1 MDAVPGSDRDGAVAG
16 IGGDEAV
23 RRRRPGRRI
32 GALPTLTVSWRTP
45 TGPCRT
51 VGARSGIG
59 VEDTV
64 VADPAEHLDPLPG
77 EVVTDGNRV
86 IAGVEDEQWPLAL
99 FREQADEATDL
110 FDGG

>member
-1 MDAVPGSDRDGAVAG
+1 MP
-16 IGGDEAV
+16 
-23 RRRRPGRRI
+23 
-32 GALPTLTVSWRTP
+32 WRTP

-59 VEDTV
+59 VEDAV
-64 VADPAEHLDPLPG
+64 VADAAENLGASAG

-86 IAGVEDEQWPLAL
+86 IAGVEHEQRHLAV
-99 FREQADEATDL
+99 FWQEADEATDL